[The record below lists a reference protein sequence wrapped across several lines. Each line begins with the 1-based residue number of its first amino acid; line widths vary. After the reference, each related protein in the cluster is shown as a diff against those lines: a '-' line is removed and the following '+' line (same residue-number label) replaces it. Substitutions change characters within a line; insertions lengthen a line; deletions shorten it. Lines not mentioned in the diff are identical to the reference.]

1 MMMTP
6 FAGCMKAFS
15 QTNRLKWTAACMPSE
30 QLLNLGLEHTIDV
43 ILNSVMI

>member
-6 FAGCMKAFS
+6 FTGCMKAFS
-15 QTNRLKWTAACMPSE
+15 QTNRLKWTAACMASE
-30 QLLNLGLEHTIDV
+30 QLLNLVLERTIDV

>member
-6 FAGCMKAFS
+6 FTGCMKAFS
-15 QTNRLKWTAACMPSE
+15 PTNRLKWTAAYMASE
-30 QLLNLGLEHTIDV
+30 QLLNLLLERTRDV